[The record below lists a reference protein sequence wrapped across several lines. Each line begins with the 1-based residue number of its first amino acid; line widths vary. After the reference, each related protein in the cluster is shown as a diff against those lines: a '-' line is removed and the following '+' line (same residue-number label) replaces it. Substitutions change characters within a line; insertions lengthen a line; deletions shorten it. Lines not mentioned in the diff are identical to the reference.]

1 MTYFFK
7 FVSINNMQYK
17 NFGKF
22 LKNKRESIKPKMTLN
37 RFAINNDIEPAIISR
52 IENMKQDVKL
62 VVLGKIANGFEMTV
76 SELMDEYE
84 KSEFS
89 NN

>member
-1 MTYFFK
+1 
-7 FVSINNMQYK
+7 MQYK

-37 RFAINNDIEPAIISR
+37 KFAINNDIEPAIISR

-62 VVLGKIANGFEMTV
+62 VVLGKIANGLEMTV
-76 SELMDEYE
+76 SELIDEYE

-89 NN
+89 ND